1 MFAQGTFFK
10 ELFLEKY
17 WQFYRSAIM
26 KKISTLIA
34 CTRNRF
40 DFWNLCKRVQN
51 FVNVE
56 ALHISALFVYIY
68 IFEAIL

>member
-1 MFAQGTFFK
+1 MHLTNNFECLHNVYFSK
-10 ELFLEKY
+10 SSFLGKY

-26 KKISTLIA
+26 EKISMLIA

-40 DFWNLCKRVQN
+40 DFWNSYKRLQN

-56 ALHISALFVYIY
+56 ALTPRKKVF
-68 IFEAIL
+68 